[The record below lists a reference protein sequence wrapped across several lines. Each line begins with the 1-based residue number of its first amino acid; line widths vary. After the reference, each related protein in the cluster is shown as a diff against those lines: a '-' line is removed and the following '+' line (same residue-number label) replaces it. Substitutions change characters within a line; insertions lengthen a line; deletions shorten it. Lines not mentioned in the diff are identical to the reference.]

1 MAAARASELVKCS
14 RIICNIF
21 GLQLNLKSRLANLG
35 ALVFQNN
42 NYFEIIAV
50 VGRWPRR
57 GGFETRK

>member
-50 VGRWPRR
+50 VGRWPR
-57 GGFETRK
+57 